1 MEKKYFLY
9 GAELKDTQF
18 GVMMSIS
25 LDSSPVDIWRVS
37 PERTTE
43 IQNLN
48 EAREKLL
55 EQKLPL
61 SARAISY
68 VRVCS
73 VVMQILV
80 KDLGEKMPESYSTIL
95 ATLHSQDA
103 QWWRD
108 CYVDAAGFLRS
119 KNVEVQALINPLN
132 LFVQRVMN

>member
-1 MEKKYFLY
+1 
-9 GAELKDTQF
+9 
-18 GVMMSIS
+18 MMSIS
-25 LDSSPVDIWRVS
+25 LDSSPVDVWRVS
-37 PERTTE
+37 PKRTAE

-48 EAREKLL
+48 KAKEKLL
-55 EQKLPL
+55 EQSLPL

-80 KDLGEKMPESYSTIL
+80 KDLGDQMPDSYATIL

-108 CYVDAAGFLRS
+108 CYVDTAGFLQS
-119 KNVEVQALINPLN
+119 KNTKIQALIQPLN
-132 LFVQRVMN
+132 TFVQKMMS